1 MTNAFP
7 TSTNWFYKG
16 KNYSYEN
23 SLLHHAKKMQGVIIP
38 HFKNRY
44 KTTFQ
49 KTQKNIAMKIT
60 LNKETKQHTQQTQ
73 NRQMTI

>member
-1 MTNAFP
+1 
-7 TSTNWFYKG
+7 
-16 KNYSYEN
+16 
-23 SLLHHAKKMQGVIIP
+23 MQGVIIP